1 MGSQCLI
8 KHPSP
13 RGSES
18 QLLFPPFRRSSDY
31 PINYMVSE
39 GVCRPF
45 ILQSSRQ
52 CFYGIWIPPDS
63 PSLPSPWLPGRA
75 QQNGFFGA
83 LAQSLPMFL
92 PSQERIKFSQIELLL
107 PEAFVLSSPA
117 KMKSKWPVDPAA
129 SMKSKESLSRQLK
142 GLSLTPPGAA
152 RTSIR
157 TPVSSILGLW
167 AKIKGRTSDSG
178 TDPKY

>member
-1 MGSQCLI
+1 
-8 KHPSP
+8 
-13 RGSES
+13 
-18 QLLFPPFRRSSDY
+18 
-31 PINYMVSE
+31 MVSE

-45 ILQSSRQ
+45 IFQSSRQ
-52 CFYGIWIPPDS
+52 CFYGIWIPPGS
-63 PSLPSPWLPGRA
+63 PSPPSPWLPGRA

-129 SMKSKESLSRQLK
+129 SMKSNESLFRQLK
-142 GLSLTPPGAA
+142 DLSLTPPGAA

-157 TPVSSILGLW
+157 TPVLSILSLW
-167 AKIKGRTSDSG
+167 AKIKGRTPDSG